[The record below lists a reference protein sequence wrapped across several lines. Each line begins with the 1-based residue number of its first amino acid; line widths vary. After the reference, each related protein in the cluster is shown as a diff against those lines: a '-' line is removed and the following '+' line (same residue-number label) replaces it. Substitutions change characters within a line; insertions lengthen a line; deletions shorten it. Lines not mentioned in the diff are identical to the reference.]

1 MHAAVLRYFEAVAEE
16 GSIRRASERLH
27 ISPSAVDRQ
36 ILKLEGY
43 FGTPL
48 FERRPNGMRLT
59 DAGRLVLRHSRDTL
73 HDFARLRGDIDNLRG
88 VVSGQVTITTLDSL
102 TVHFLPEAMARFVA
116 AHPAV
121 QIRVVALDPVETMH
135 SVAQGH
141 ADLGLTFSP
150 ARRRGVSLL
159 ADVPSPMCAI
169 MAPDHELAARSSL
182 TLDECGA
189 FRLLYQ
195 DHSGSMQPFFGT
207 EMDAFKSAHQP
218 LVVSNTLA
226 VLKRLLLAGRR
237 HRVLHPPGI
246 HRGAGR
252 RAAGRRSARRRAAVD
267 PATVPDRPLRPP
279 ADGGRR
285 RHGGASAASADAVRQ
300 QRRAWRRRM
309 TRTLEGD
316 RLQGAPPPPVVG
328 ERGGARGPHSRRR
341 PSAGGAGTPA
351 PPRATLA

>member
-36 ILKLEGY
+36 ILKLEDY

-59 DAGRLVLRHSRDTL
+59 DAGQLVLRHSRDTL

-88 VVSGQVTITTLDSL
+88 VISGRVTITTLDSL

-169 MAPDHELAARSSL
+169 MAPNHELAARSSL

-195 DHSGSMQPFFGT
+195 DHSGSMQPFFGA
-207 EMDAFKSAHQP
+207 EMDAFKSAHHP

-226 VLKRLLLAGRR
+226 VLKRLLLRGVGIAFYTRLGFTEELASGRL
-237 HRVLHPPGI
+237 V
-246 HRGAGR
+246 
-252 RAAGRRSARRRAAVD
+252 AV
-267 PATVPDRPLRPP
+267 PLEDERL
-279 ADGGRR
+279 
-285 RHGGASAASADAVRQ
+285 S
-300 QRRAWRRRM
+300 
-309 TRTLEGD
+309 TLRLCLIAPSD
-316 RLQGAPPPPVVG
+316 RLPTVAAQAMAEHLRQALARFGSGLDG
-328 ERGGARGPHSRRR
+328 ERGQ
-341 PSAGGAGTPA
+341 
-351 PPRATLA
+351 

>member
-59 DAGRLVLRHSRDTL
+59 DAGQLVLRHSRDTL

-88 VVSGQVTITTLDSL
+88 IVSGQVTITTLDSL

-121 QIRVVALDPVETMH
+121 QIRVVAMDPVETMH

-169 MAPDHELAARSSL
+169 MAPDHELATRLSL

-195 DHSGSMQPFFGT
+195 DHSGSMQPFFGA
-207 EMDAFKSAHQP
+207 EMDAFKSAHPP

-226 VLKRLLLAGRR
+226 VLKRLLLRGVGIAFYTRLGFTEELAG
-237 HRVLHPPGI
+237 
-246 HRGAGR
+246 GR
-252 RAAGRRSARRRAAVD
+252 LVAVPLEDERLSNLRLCLIAPSDRLPTVAAGAMAKH
-267 PATVPDRPLRPP
+267 LRQ
-279 ADGGRR
+279 ALAEFGSGLD
-285 RHGGASAASADAVRQ
+285 
-300 QRRAWRRRM
+300 
-309 TRTLEGD
+309 
-316 RLQGAPPPPVVG
+316 G
-328 ERGGARGPHSRRR
+328 ERGR
-341 PSAGGAGTPA
+341 
-351 PPRATLA
+351 

>member
-36 ILKLEGY
+36 ILKLEDY

-59 DAGRLVLRHSRDTL
+59 DAGQLVLRHSRDTL

-88 VVSGQVTITTLDSL
+88 VISGRVTITTLDSL

-195 DHSGSMQPFFGT
+195 DHSGSMQPFFGA
-207 EMDAFKSAHQP
+207 EMDAFKSAHHP

-226 VLKRLLLAGRR
+226 VLKRLLLRGVGIAFYTRLGFTEELASGRL
-237 HRVLHPPGI
+237 V
-246 HRGAGR
+246 
-252 RAAGRRSARRRAAVD
+252 AV
-267 PATVPDRPLRPP
+267 PLEDERL
-279 ADGGRR
+279 
-285 RHGGASAASADAVRQ
+285 S
-300 QRRAWRRRM
+300 
-309 TRTLEGD
+309 TLRLCLIAPSD
-316 RLQGAPPPPVVG
+316 RLPTVAAQAMAEHLRQALARFGSGLDG
-328 ERGGARGPHSRRR
+328 ERGQ
-341 PSAGGAGTPA
+341 
-351 PPRATLA
+351 

>member
-36 ILKLEGY
+36 ILKIEDY

-59 DAGRLVLRHSRDTL
+59 DAGQLVLRHSRDTL

-102 TVHFLPEAMARFVA
+102 TVNFLPEAMALFVA
-116 AHPAV
+116 AHPGV
-121 QIRVVALDPVETMH
+121 QIRVVAMDPVETMH

-169 MAPDHELAARSSL
+169 MAPDHELAACSSV

-189 FRLLYQ
+189 CRLLYQ
-195 DHSGSMQPFFGT
+195 DHSGSMQPFFGA
-207 EMDAFKSAHQP
+207 EMDAFKSVHQP
-218 LVVSNTLA
+218 VVVSNTLA
-226 VLKRLLLAGRR
+226 VLKRLLL
-237 HRVLHPPGI
+237 
-246 HRGAGR
+246 RGVGVAFYTRLGFTEEL
-252 RAAGRRSARRRAAVD
+252 A
-267 PATVPDRPLRPP
+267 
-279 ADGGRR
+279 GGRLVAVPLEDER
-285 RHGGASAASADAVRQ
+285 LSTLRLCLIAPSDRLPTVAADAMAEHLRQ
-300 QRRAWRRRM
+300 ALAQF
-309 TRTLEGD
+309 GNGVD
-316 RLQGAPPPPVVG
+316 G
-328 ERGGARGPHSRRR
+328 ERGQ
-341 PSAGGAGTPA
+341 
-351 PPRATLA
+351 